1 MGSGVVI
8 EAETGD
14 ATVSGASL
22 GSGVVFVWLIGAVET
37 DAGTETGSGVKPGKT
52 AGGVTG

>member
-1 MGSGVVI
+1 MESGVFI

-14 ATVSGASL
+14 ATVSGASA
-22 GSGVVFVWLIGAVET
+22 GSGVMFGSFIGSSET
-37 DAGTETGSGVKPGKT
+37 DAGTELGSGVKPGKT